1 MDQGS
6 RRPSSIRVL
15 GLGKQRGSAHAE
27 GGCRWMGGA
36 GLRRGVIKSGVGHV
50 YHRLANTAGE
60 DITTQHLKD
69 CYIIASILKGKRAT

>member
-1 MDQGS
+1 MDQGG

-15 GLGKQRGSAHAE
+15 GLGK
-27 GGCRWMGGA
+27 CRWMGGA

-60 DITTQHLKD
+60 DITQHLKD